1 MNEWPLVWV
10 SRDIYLWLMERFSQ
24 DLDFPRRGGF
34 GDTYSK
40 LPGLLKQL
48 LGVTGSKFSKV
59 SLE

>member
-1 MNEWPLVWV
+1 MANGEIF
-10 SRDIYLWLMERFSQ
+10 SRFGP
-24 DLDFPRRGGF
+24 FPRRGGF